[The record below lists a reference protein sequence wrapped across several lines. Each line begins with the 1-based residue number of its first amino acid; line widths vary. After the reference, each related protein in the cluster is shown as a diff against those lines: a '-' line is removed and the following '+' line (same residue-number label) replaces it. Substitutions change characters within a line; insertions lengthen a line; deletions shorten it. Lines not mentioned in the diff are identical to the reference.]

1 MLLPTVSGKSWICQ
15 VLLFIF
21 SRDTSPI
28 GNKTP
33 DREFHWSTAHEF
45 CSCLRIWNCKSA
57 CSAGKFVRKLV
68 LLREIKGSLEKI
80 VTPKGIFSREWK
92 SSKKKQSLVYK
103 MHGDIQN
110 SAIKDRHE
118 FHVKTHKDLEMLIL
132 PTPILPTN
140 KFSLRVAL
148 L

>member
-1 MLLPTVSGKSWICQ
+1 M
-15 VLLFIF
+15 
-21 SRDTSPI
+21 
-28 GNKTP
+28 
-33 DREFHWSTAHEF
+33 
-45 CSCLRIWNCKSA
+45 
-57 CSAGKFVRKLV
+57 

-80 VTPKGIFSREWK
+80 VSPKGIFSREWK
-92 SSKKKQSLVYK
+92 SSKKKQSLVYE

-118 FHVKTHKDLEMLIL
+118 FDVKIHKDLEMLIL

-140 KFSLRVAL
+140 KFSLKVAL

>member
-45 CSCLRIWNCKSA
+45 YSCLRIWNCKSA

-68 LLREIKGSLEKI
+68 FLREIKGSLEKI
-80 VTPKGIFSREWK
+80 VSPKGIFSRVE
-92 SSKKKQSLVYK
+92 
-103 MHGDIQN
+103 IQ
-110 SAIKDRHE
+110 
-118 FHVKTHKDLEMLIL
+118 
-132 PTPILPTN
+132 
-140 KFSLRVAL
+140 
-148 L
+148 

>member
-1 MLLPTVSGKSWICQ
+1 
-15 VLLFIF
+15 
-21 SRDTSPI
+21 
-28 GNKTP
+28 
-33 DREFHWSTAHEF
+33 
-45 CSCLRIWNCKSA
+45 
-57 CSAGKFVRKLV
+57 
-68 LLREIKGSLEKI
+68 
-80 VTPKGIFSREWK
+80 
-92 SSKKKQSLVYK
+92 